1 MNSSGSAEGAA
12 IVVLLSLA
20 LVRHRRSMGIEETVT
35 VIHDRNPSHGASP
48 NGIILWLPVVH
59 DPLDKHRMCRYRQ
72 ERVLTLLGG

>member
-48 NGIILWLPVVH
+48 KGSFSGFQWFTILSTSTGCV
-59 DPLDKHRMCRYRQ
+59 DTAKRGY
-72 ERVLTLLGG
+72 